1 MKDGL
6 DLLFIRRSIRK
17 FTDQKVPED
26 LIKIILSAGMAAPS
40 AGNEQPW
47 EFIVVDDKEKM
58 IKITAVHS
66 FAAML
71 KSASHTIITC
81 ANPVKFKYPV
91 EYWIQDCSAATQ
103 NMLLAAAGLGLGAV
117 WLGTFPVIE
126 RIEGVRK
133 IFSIPEEIIPVTM
146 IALGYPAEERQPKK
160 GYIEEMVHWN
170 KY

>member
-1 MKDGL
+1 MKPSL

-17 FTDQKVPED
+17 FTDEKVPED
-26 LIKIILSAGMAAPS
+26 LIKVILSAGMAAPS

-58 IKITAVHS
+58 IKVTGVHP

-71 KSASHTIITC
+71 KSASHAIITC

-103 NMLLAAAGLGLGAV
+103 NMLLAIAGLGLGAC
-117 WLGTFPVIE
+117 WLGTFPAIE

-133 IFSIPEEIIPVTM
+133 IFGIPEEIIPVTM
-146 IALGYPAEERQPKK
+146 IALGYPAEERSPKK
-160 GYIEEMVHWN
+160 GYFEEMVHWN

>member
-1 MKDGL
+1 MKSSL

-17 FTDQKVPED
+17 YTDQKVSED

-47 EFIVVDDKEKM
+47 EFIVVDDREKM
-58 IKITAVHS
+58 SRITDYHPYS
-66 FAAML
+66 AML
-71 KSASHTIITC
+71 KNASHAIITC
-81 ANPVKFKYPV
+81 ANPAKFKYAE

-117 WLGTFPVIE
+117 WLATFPVIV

-133 IFSIPEEIIPVTM
+133 IFNIPQEIIPVSM
-146 IALGYPAEERQPKK
+146 ISLGYPAEQRSPKE
-160 GYIEEMVHWN
+160 GYNEAIVHWN